1 MGGGGGSEWVG
12 RGAGVSE
19 FFSTMN
25 PFKIFFFRWGDR
37 GLEQVIYFHTASKS
51 KKKFFFCGGG
61 GGGVGRGHEGDVG
74 GGSWMHRQTSPKP
87 ICPSTSSKLGA

>member
-1 MGGGGGSEWVG
+1 
-12 RGAGVSE
+12 
-19 FFSTMN
+19 MN

-61 GGGVGRGHEGDVG
+61 GGGGREGTRGGCGRGFMDAQTDKPQTNLPFNLFEVG
-74 GGSWMHRQTSPKP
+74 GITIHKCTSYGPH
-87 ICPSTSSKLGA
+87 KLNL